1 MNLLVVGRMERGGDG
16 LLSVH
21 TQEFPR
27 LMELIDPSSDESGS
41 SEKCERLPSVLRRG
55 RWYYMHR
62 NHSHISPAFA
72 CRDTWTLIWTSCQAI
87 HASSRVRTEEEGG
100 TEGRVREAV
109 ASEAVVKGE
118 QPWSRHAEVALRS
131 CCLRP
136 DMQTV
141 YLSVEKRPF
150 RYHLGIQAIRRI
162 SSSTVLCP
170 VTCGIFLFHWFKNS
184 EALLYSGIGTI
195 AASVM
200 SSALLLKPEEGRKE
214 SFAWSSESLDL
225 VFIASR
231 AACLLWGDEK
241 TAVCWP
247 IVIVFESLLE
257 SLCPHISY
265 RSHSVSWLKLAMAA
279 VTQFA
284 FANLPSN
291 EYNWIVRAIFVHY
304 SFLTFLSIAGWFLL
318 GVFEKKSVYYKYCSL
333 TTLSNIA
340 LIFHLLS
347 CGITGTIILFL
358 FPFVH
363 NSVHWRVHSL
373 VAVVTSYAL
382 TKVHQDVSEIF
393 QYVSILAY
401 YNKYN

>member
-72 CRDTWTLIWTSCQAI
+72 CRDTWTLIWNSCEAI

-100 TEGRVREAV
+100 MEGTAEEAV
-109 ASEAVVKGE
+109 TSEAVLERE
-118 QPWSRHAEVALRS
+118 QTWNRHAEVAQRS
-131 CCLRP
+131 SCVRA

-150 RYHLGIQAIRRI
+150 KYHLGIQAIRRI

-225 VFIASR
+225 LFIAGR
-231 AACLLWGDEK
+231 AACLLRGEEK
-241 TAVCWP
+241 VCFP
-247 IVIVFESLLE
+247 IVMAIESLLE
-257 SLCPHISY
+257 SLCPHVSY
-265 RSHSVSWLKLAMAA
+265 RPYSGSWLKLAMAA

-291 EYNWIVRAIFVHY
+291 ENDGILRAISVHY
-304 SFLTFLSIAGWFLL
+304 SLVSLLPIAGWSFISLL
-318 GVFEKKSVYYKYCSL
+318 EREPAYYKYCSL

-340 LIFHLLS
+340 LAVHSLS
-347 CGITGTIILFL
+347 CGISGTIILL
-358 FPFVH
+358 PFVH

-373 VAVVTSYAL
+373 VAAVASYAL

-401 YNKYN
+401 YSK